1 MNYIISGAASHSV
14 DTSMFSL
21 KSKYTIEKPIQKI
34 DFIKYSPSTLA
45 TVNNAN
51 SNISISLPREDA
63 YICLQNSY
71 ISLEFEVLKNDNTR
85 YTNGDEKSL
94 VNFGPVA
101 LFSEAKL
108 TTSSGKHLENVDN
121 LHPISLMYKL
131 LTSTQQT
138 SQLMYGFEESTTIRR
153 QELTNN
159 KNEKGTFF
167 VRIKL
172 KDLFGFADE
181 EKITSGLG
189 YTLTLKRN
197 TNNDA
202 ILRGIAVDAAKV
214 VVKDISWYIPHYV
227 PNLENQQLVMDQIL
241 NKDPTELHYIERVFR
256 KDVNTNNNWKFE
268 LGNSNNES
276 CPIFVF
282 VGFQARN
289 KIDSQIHNNATF
301 DQLPISNAVCKIGS
315 EKYPDDGIE
324 CDYDRDKY
332 DQAYSEIENFYH
344 LKSETNPLNPFIDL
358 HKFRTNYNFY
368 VFDLSKQKD
377 QIASQPIRLEF
388 KFNAAI
394 DVADYIAYALVLTPK
409 LISISSDGQ
418 RHFDLL

>member
-1 MNYIISGAASHSV
+1 MNSKISESV

-21 KSKYTIEKPIQKI
+21 KSKHTLEKLIHKI
-34 DFIKYSPSTLA
+34 DLIKYSPSSLT
-45 TVNNAN
+45 TINNNN
-51 SNISISLPREDA
+51 SNTSISLPREDA

-71 ISLEFEVLKNDNTR
+71 INLEFEVLKNDDTR
-85 YTNGDEKSL
+85 FNDGDELSL
-94 VNFGPVA
+94 VNFGPIV

-108 TTSSGKHLENVDN
+108 TTSSGKHLEKSDN
-121 LHPISLMYKL
+121 LHPICLMYKL
-131 LTSTQQT
+131 LTSSQQT

-159 KNEKGTFF
+159 KTEKGTFF

-172 KDLFGFADE
+172 KDLFGFADQA
-181 EKITSGLG
+181 KISYGLG

-197 TNNDA
+197 TNNDVVF
-202 ILRGIAVDAAKV
+202 RTNGVNAAKV

-227 PNLENQQLVMDQIL
+227 PGLENQQFVMDQFL
-241 NKDPTELHYIERVFR
+241 NEDPTELFYTERTVFR
-256 KDVNTNNNWKFE
+256 KDVNNKNNWTFE
-268 LGNSNNES
+268 LGNRGES
-276 CPIFVF
+276 TPTFVI

-289 KIDSQIHNNATF
+289 KIDSQKHDNATF
-301 DQLPISNAVCKIGS
+301 DRLSVSNAVCKLGS

-324 CDYDRDKY
+324 RDYDRHKY

-344 LKSETNPLNPFIDL
+344 SKSETNLLNPFIDL
-358 HKFRTNYNFY
+358 HKFRRNYNFH

-388 KFNAAI
+388 KFNAAFG
-394 DVADYIAYALVLTPK
+394 VADYIAYALVLTAK
-409 LISISSDGQ
+409 LISISSDG
-418 RHFDLL
+418 HKEF

>member
-1 MNYIISGAASHSV
+1 
-14 DTSMFSL
+14 MFSL
-21 KSKYTIEKPIQKI
+21 KNKYTLEKPIHKI
-34 DFIKYSPSTLA
+34 DFIKYSPSSLA
-45 TVNNAN
+45 TINNTN
-51 SNISISLPREDA
+51 SNTTISFPREDA
-63 YICLQNSY
+63 YICLQNSF
-71 ISLEFEVLKNDNTR
+71 ISLEFEVLKNNNTR
-85 YTNGDEKSL
+85 YADGDEIGL
-94 VNFGPVA
+94 VNFGPIS

-108 TTSSGKHLENVDN
+108 TTSSGKHLEKVDN
-121 LHPISLMYKL
+121 LHSISLMYKL
-131 LTSTQQT
+131 LTSTKST
-138 SQLMYGFEESTTIRR
+138 SQLMYGFEENLSVRR

-172 KDLFGFADE
+172 KDLFGFADQ
-181 EKITSGLG
+181 EKITYGLG

-197 TNNDA
+197 NNNDA
-202 ILRGIAVDAAKV
+202 ILRSVGVDAAKV
-214 VVKDISWYIPHYV
+214 VIKDIGWYIQNYV
-227 PNLENQQLVMDQIL
+227 PSLENQQFVMDQIL
-241 NKDPTELHYIERVFR
+241 NKDPTELSYTERIIFR
-256 KDVNTNNNWKFE
+256 KDVNTNSNWTFE

-276 CPIFVF
+276 CPTFVI

-289 KIDSQIHNNATF
+289 KIDSQVHDNAVF
-301 DQLPISNAVCKIGS
+301 DRLPISNAVCKIGS

-344 LKSETNPLNPFIDL
+344 LNSETNLLNPFIDL
-358 HKFRTNYNFY
+358 HKFRTNYPLF

-418 RHFDLL
+418 RHFDLI

>member
-1 MNYIISGAASHSV
+1 M
-14 DTSMFSL
+14 D
-21 KSKYTIEKPIQKI
+21 KPIHKS
-34 DFIKYSPSTLA
+34 DFIKYSPSSLA
-45 TVNNAN
+45 TINNNN
-51 SNISISLPREDA
+51 SNISIIFPREDA

-71 ISLEFEVLKNDNTR
+71 MSLEFEVLKNDDTR
-85 YTNGDEKSL
+85 YADGDQISL
-94 VNFGPVA
+94 VNFGPVV

-108 TTSSGKHLENVDN
+108 VTSSGKHLEKVDS

-131 LTSTQQT
+131 LTSNQQT
-138 SQLMYGFEESTTIRR
+138 SQLMYGFEESQATRR

-159 KNEKGTFF
+159 KTEKGTFF

-172 KDLFGFADE
+172 TDIFGFADQ
-181 EKITSGLG
+181 EKITYGLG

-197 TNNDA
+197 NNNDS
-202 ILRGIAVDAAKV
+202 IIRNNGVDAAKINI
-214 VVKDISWYIPHYV
+214 KDISWHIPHYV
-227 PNLENQQLVMDQIL
+227 PSLENQQLVMDQIL
-241 NKDPTELHYIERVFR
+241 DKDPTELYYMERIVFR
-256 KDVNTNNNWKFE
+256 KDVNTNNNWTFE
-268 LGNSNNES
+268 LGNSGES
-276 CPIFVF
+276 TPTFIIG
-282 VGFQARN
+282 GFQDRN
-289 KIDSQIHNNATF
+289 KIDSQTHDNAIF
-301 DQLPISNAVCKIGS
+301 DRLPVSNAVCKIGS

-324 CDYDRDKY
+324 CDYNRDKY

-344 LKSETNPLNPFIDL
+344 LKSETNLLNLFIDL
-358 HKFRTNYNFY
+358 NKFRTNYNFY

-377 QIASQPIRLEF
+377 NIASQNIRLEF

>member
-1 MNYIISGAASHSV
+1 
-14 DTSMFSL
+14 MFSL
-21 KSKYTIEKPIQKI
+21 KSKYTLEKPIHKI
-34 DFIKYSPSTLA
+34 EFIKYSPSSLA
-45 TVNNAN
+45 TVKNTN

-71 ISLEFEVLKNDNTR
+71 ISLEFEVYKNDKTR
-85 YTNGDEKSL
+85 YANGDEVRL
-94 VNFGPVA
+94 VNFGPIA

-108 TTSSGKHLENVDN
+108 TTSSRKHLEKVDN
-121 LHPISLMYKL
+121 LHPISLLIKL
-131 LTSTQQT
+131 STSTQQT
-138 SQLMYGFEESTTIRR
+138 SQLMYGFEESTAIRR

-167 VRIKL
+167 VRIIL
-172 KDLFGFADE
+172 KDLFGFADQ
-181 EKITSGLG
+181 EKTTYGLG

-202 ILRGIAVDAAKV
+202 ILRGNAVDAAKE
-214 VVKDISWYIPHYV
+214 VVKDIFWYIRHYV
-227 PNLENQQLVMDQIL
+227 PNLENQQLE
-241 NKDPTELHYIERVFR
+241 DPTELHYIERVVFR
-256 KDVNTNNNWKFE
+256 KDVNNNNNWTFE

-276 CPIFVF
+276 CPIFVI
-282 VGFQARN
+282 VGFQARKKN
-289 KIDSQIHNNATF
+289 DSQIHNNATF
-301 DQLPISNAVCKIGS
+301 DNFPISNAVCKTGS

-344 LKSETNPLNPFIDL
+344 SKSETNLLNPIIDL
-358 HKFRTNYNFY
+358 HKLGTNYNFY
-368 VFDLSKQKD
+368 VFDLSKQNGH
-377 QIASQPIRLEF
+377 IASQPIRSEF

-394 DVADYIAYALVLTPK
+394 DVADYKAYALVLTPK

>member
-1 MNYIISGAASHSV
+1 
-14 DTSMFSL
+14 MFSL
-21 KSKYTIEKPIQKI
+21 KNKYTLEKPIHKI
-34 DFIKYSPSTLA
+34 VFIRYNPSSLA
-45 TVNNAN
+45 TIKNAN
-51 SNISISLPREDA
+51 SNVSISLPREDA
-63 YICLQNSY
+63 YICLQNSF
-71 ISLEFEVLKNDNTR
+71 ISLEFEVLKNNNTR
-85 YTNGDEKSL
+85 FVDGDEINL
-94 VNFGPVA
+94 VNFGPIS

-108 TTSSGKHLENVDN
+108 TTSSGKHLEKVDN
-121 LHPISLMYKL
+121 LHPICLMYKL
-131 LTSTQQT
+131 LTSTSQT
-138 SQLMYGFEESTTIRR
+138 SQLLYGFEQSTTIRR

-172 KDLFGFADE
+172 KDLFGFADQ
-181 EKITSGLG
+181 EKITYGLG

-202 ILRGIAVDAAKV
+202 ILRSVGEDAAKV
-214 VVKDISWYIPHYV
+214 DIKDIGWYIPHFV
-227 PNLENQQLVMDQIL
+227 PSIENQQLAMDQIL
-241 NKDPTELHYIERVFR
+241 NKDPTELSYTERIIFR
-256 KDVNTNNNWKFE
+256 KDSNTNSNWTFE
-268 LGNSNNES
+268 LGNAGTST
-276 CPIFVF
+276 PTFVI

-289 KIDSQIHNNATF
+289 KIDSQVHDNAVF
-301 DQLPISNAVCKIGS
+301 DRLPISNAVCKIGS

-344 LKSETNPLNPFIDL
+344 LHSETNLLNPFIDL
-358 HKFRTNYNFY
+358 NKFRRIYNFY

-377 QIASQPIRLEF
+377 HIASQPIRLEF

-394 DVADYIAYALVLTPK
+394 DVANFVAYALVLTPK

-418 RHFDLL
+418 RHFYLI

>member
-1 MNYIISGAASHSV
+1 MNT
-14 DTSMFSL
+14 DMFSL
-21 KSKYTIEKPIQKI
+21 KNKYTLEKPIHKI
-34 DFIKYSPSTLA
+34 DFIKYSPSSLA
-45 TVNNAN
+45 TINNTN
-51 SNISISLPREDA
+51 SNTTISFPRGDA
-63 YICLQNSY
+63 YICLQNSF
-71 ISLEFEVLKNDNTR
+71 ISLEFEVLKNINTR
-85 YTNGDEKSL
+85 YADGDEIGL
-94 VNFGPVA
+94 VNFGPIS

-108 TTSSGKHLENVDN
+108 TTSSGKHLEKVDN
-121 LHPISLMYKL
+121 LHLISLMYKL
-131 LTSTQQT
+131 LTSTKST
-138 SQLMYGFEESTTIRR
+138 SQLMYGFEEDTTIRR

-172 KDLFGFADE
+172 NDLFGFADQ
-181 EKITSGLG
+181 EKITYGLG

-202 ILRGIAVDAAKV
+202 ILRSVGVDAAKV
-214 VVKDISWYIPHYV
+214 VIKDIGWYIPHYV
-227 PNLENQQLVMDQIL
+227 PSLENQQLVMDQIL
-241 NKDPTELHYIERVFR
+241 NKDPTELSYTERIIFR
-256 KDVNTNNNWKFE
+256 KDVNTKSNWTFE
-268 LGNSNNES
+268 LGSSGES
-276 CPIFVF
+276 CPTFVI

-289 KIDSQIHNNATF
+289 KIDSQVHDNAVF
-301 DQLPISNAVCKIGS
+301 DRLPISNAVCKIGS

-344 LKSETNPLNPFIDL
+344 LNSETNLLNPFIDL
-358 HKFRTNYNFY
+358 NKFRTNYPLF

-388 KFNAAI
+388 KFNAAFG
-394 DVADYIAYALVLTPK
+394 VADYIAYALVLTPK

-418 RHFDLL
+418 RHFDLM

>member
-1 MNYIISGAASHSV
+1 
-14 DTSMFSL
+14 MFSL
-21 KSKYTIEKPIQKI
+21 KNKYTLEKPIHKI
-34 DFIKYSPSTLA
+34 DFIKYSPSSLA
-45 TVNNAN
+45 TSNNTN
-51 SNISISLPREDA
+51 SNTTISFPREDA
-63 YICLQNSY
+63 YICLQNSF
-71 ISLEFEVLKNDNTR
+71 ISLEFEVLKNNNTR
-85 YTNGDEKSL
+85 YAHGDEIGL
-94 VNFGPVA
+94 VNFGPIS

-108 TTSSGKHLENVDN
+108 TTSSGKHLEKVDN
-121 LHPISLMYKL
+121 LHLLSLMYKL
-131 LTSTQQT
+131 LTSTKST
-138 SQLMYGFEESTTIRR
+138 SQLMYGFEEDTTIRR

-172 KDLFGFADE
+172 KDLFGFADQ
-181 EKITSGLG
+181 EKITYGLG

-202 ILRGIAVDAAKV
+202 ILRSAGVDAAKV
-214 VVKDISWYIPHYV
+214 VIKDIGWYIPHYV
-227 PNLENQQLVMDQIL
+227 PSLENQQLVMDQIL
-241 NKDPTELHYIERVFR
+241 NKDPTELSYTERIIFR
-256 KDVNTNNNWKFE
+256 KDVNTNSNWTFE
-268 LGNSNNES
+268 LGSSGES
-276 CPIFVF
+276 CPTFVI

-289 KIDSQIHNNATF
+289 KIDSQVHDNAVF
-301 DQLPISNAVCKIGS
+301 DRLPISNAVCKIGS

-344 LKSETNPLNPFIDL
+344 LNSETNLLNPFIDL
-358 HKFRTNYNFY
+358 NKFGTNYPLF

-388 KFNAAI
+388 KFNAPSG
-394 DVADYIAYALVLTPK
+394 VADYIAYALVSTPK

-418 RHFDLL
+418 RHFDLM